1 MTLRNAL
8 HSSTER
14 RPHLSQHYYYTGQF
28 ARKASVTVRTLRY
41 YDKVGLLKPS
51 HFTASG
57 YRLYTDADLL
67 RLQRILALKFLGF
80 TLDEIRQC
88 LRIGPTALPESL
100 AFQKAMMCE
109 RRAQLDN
116 VIKAIEETQET
127 LHGNEQDWEAIVH
140 VIQVIQMQQAD
151 DWRKKYFSEED
162 SRKMEGIFKQYY
174 TEEQLLKLEEWGK
187 NFGEQEHHTATQQ
200 WSDVTAEL
208 RRIIA
213 SGKPPASPE
222 AQALAARWI
231 KLVEGF
237 THGDESIQNSLNRMW
252 QAAFNDSQPFPFARP
267 YSREEMEFIVEA
279 IKLHRQARG

>member
-88 LRIGPTALPESL
+88 LRIGPAALPESL
-100 AFQKAMMCE
+100 ALQKAMMCE

-116 VIKAIEETQET
+116 VIK
-127 LHGNEQDWEAIVH
+127 
-140 VIQVIQMQQAD
+140 
-151 DWRKKYFSEED
+151 
-162 SRKMEGIFKQYY
+162 
-174 TEEQLLKLEEWGK
+174 
-187 NFGEQEHHTATQQ
+187 
-200 WSDVTAEL
+200 
-208 RRIIA
+208 
-213 SGKPPASPE
+213 
-222 AQALAARWI
+222 
-231 KLVEGF
+231 
-237 THGDESIQNSLNRMW
+237 HGDESIQNSLNRMW